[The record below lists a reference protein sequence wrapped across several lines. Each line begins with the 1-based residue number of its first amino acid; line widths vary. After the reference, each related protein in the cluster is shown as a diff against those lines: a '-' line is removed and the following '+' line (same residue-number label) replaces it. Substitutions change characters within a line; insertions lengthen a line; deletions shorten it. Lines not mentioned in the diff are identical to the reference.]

1 MATNTISQ
9 AGQMQTHS
17 IPNDMLPN
25 INSFTVIVFLP
36 LTTQLLYPFLRRRK
50 IEFPPLA
57 RISLGFLLES
67 LGMAWAAV
75 VQYWIY
81 HSGPCYFHPRACSES
96 LNGALP
102 NGVNVALQI
111 PIYFLEGIGE
121 IFASPAGWEYAFTIA
136 PKSMK
141 SVLQAIFA
149 MTAAGGS
156 VFSLALSPTYKDPNL
171 LGMYAGLAGA
181 MFVTALLVIILF
193 VLRNKTTK

>member
-1 MATNTISQ
+1 MTTNTISQ
-9 AGQMQTHS
+9 AGRMQTHG

-36 LTTQLLYPFLRRRK
+36 LTTQLLYPFLRRYR

-57 RISLGFLLES
+57 RISLGFFLES

-81 HSGPCYFHPRACSES
+81 HSGPCSIRAPAQNLSMEPCPTV
-96 LNGALP
+96 L
-102 NGVNVALQI
+102 LQI

-121 IFASPAGWEYAFTIA
+121 IFASPAGWEYAFMIA

-156 VFSLALSPTYKDPNL
+156 VFGLALSPTYKDPNL
-171 LGMYAGLAGA
+171 LSMYAGLAGV

-193 VLRNKTTK
+193 VFSRKTIK